1 MYLTA
6 DFGPNN
12 GGIGTTGYTLK
23 NAAGGD
29 AQARTTTGV
38 VDQGNGMY
46 GVEVDLPPTAV
57 AVKWDTG
64 GGSPVYAHEDLI
76 AEQNNIFLRNRN
88 ETNQGGTPRQTIY
101 RDDSSTVYMEGDA
114 FEDQAGTTP
123 YAGNGIER
131 RDRLA

>member
-1 MYLTA
+1 MYLTV
-6 DFGPNN
+6 DFG
-12 GGIGTTGYTLK
+12 TTSATVGYTLK

-29 AQARTTTGV
+29 AQARTTSGV
-38 VDQGNGMY
+38 TDLGNGMY

-88 ETNQGGTPRQTIY
+88 ESDSAAGKQYAY
-101 RDDSSTVYMEGDA
+101 RDDGTTVYMEADI
-114 FEDQAGTTP
+114 FEDYPGTTS
-123 YAGNGIER
+123 YAGKGIER
-131 RDRLA
+131 RNRYS

>member
-12 GGIGTTGYTLK
+12 GGIATTGYTLK

-46 GVEVDLPPTAV
+46 GVEIDLPPDFPDKYRKPLIRAADQC
-57 AVKWDTG
+57 AVKRML
-64 GGSPVYAHEDLI
+64 EDPAPSGT
-76 AEQNNIFLRNRN
+76 AEGKVNELDKMLPEYYEVRGWTTEGVPSN
-88 ETNQGGTPRQTIY
+88 ETLQ
-101 RDDSSTVYMEGDA
+101 
-114 FEDQAGTTP
+114 
-123 YAGNGIER
+123 
-131 RDRLA
+131 RLSL

>member
-1 MYLTA
+1 MYLTV
-6 DFGPNN
+6 DFGPASA
-12 GGIGTTGYTLK
+12 GLGTVGYALK

-29 AQARTTTGV
+29 AVARTTTGV
-38 VDQGNGMY
+38 VDQGNGAY
-46 GVEVDLPPTAV
+46 GVEVDLPPDAI

-64 GGSPVYAHEDLI
+64 GGSPIYAHEDFI

-101 RDDSSTVYMEGDA
+101 RDDGSTVYMEGDA
-114 FEDQAGTTP
+114 FEDQAGSTP